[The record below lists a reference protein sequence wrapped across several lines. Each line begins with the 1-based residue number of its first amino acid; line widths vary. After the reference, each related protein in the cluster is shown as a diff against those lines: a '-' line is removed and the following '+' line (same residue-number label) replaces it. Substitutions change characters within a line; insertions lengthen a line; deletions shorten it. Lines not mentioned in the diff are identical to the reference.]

1 MKLKGELKKMAI
13 KTMTQD
19 TKDRIRELEGQKI
32 MLEEQLELSNSPVE
46 MAYLDEEIYEIKDT
60 LAKLTANNGGF

>member
-1 MKLKGELKKMAI
+1 MAI

-32 MLEEQLELSNSPVE
+32 MLEEQLELSNSPAE
-46 MAYLDEEIYEIKDT
+46 MAYLDEEIYEIQDT
-60 LAKLTANNGGF
+60 LAKLTA

>member
-1 MKLKGELKKMAI
+1 MLMGLKLMS
-13 KTMTQD
+13 QD
-19 TKDRIRELEGQKI
+19 TIERIKELEGQKVI
-32 MLEEQLELSNSPVE
+32 LEEQLELSSSAVE

>member
-1 MKLKGELKKMAI
+1 MQMGLKLMS
-13 KTMTQD
+13 QD
-19 TKDRIRELEGQKI
+19 TKERIRELEGQKVI
-32 MLEEQLELSNSPVE
+32 LEEQLELSNSAVE

>member
-32 MLEEQLELSNSPVE
+32 MLEEQLELSNSAVE

-60 LAKLTANNGGF
+60 LAKLVA

>member
-1 MKLKGELKKMAI
+1 MAI

-32 MLEEQLELSNSPVE
+32 MLEEQLELSNSAVE